1 MADSFSIDVESAA
14 VIAELTTLG
23 DAAQPYIN
31 EAAHESADS
40 IVREAQSRLERKLSG
55 TSTGA
60 TIAGI
65 HDQPAYDG
73 NGFVVISS
81 REPMGNLPL
90 WLEKGTK
97 KGQAGSHASPALS
110 YFYSAAQLE
119 EGPHLRRIE
128 DALQHAIND
137 KGLGG

>member
-1 MADSFSIDVESAA
+1 MADGFSIDVDRAA
-14 VIAELTTLG
+14 VVAALLSLA

-31 EAAHESADS
+31 VAAHESADS
-40 IVREAQSRLERKLSG
+40 IVREAKTRLDRKLSG

-60 TIAGI
+60 TVAGI

-73 NGFVVISS
+73 NGYAVISS
-81 REPMGNLPL
+81 RDPMPNLPL

-97 KGQAGSHASPALS
+97 KGRGTHAQPALS

-119 EGPHLRRIE
+119 EGPHLRRIDE
-128 DALQHAIND
+128 ALQHAIAE
-137 KGLGG
+137 KGLGE